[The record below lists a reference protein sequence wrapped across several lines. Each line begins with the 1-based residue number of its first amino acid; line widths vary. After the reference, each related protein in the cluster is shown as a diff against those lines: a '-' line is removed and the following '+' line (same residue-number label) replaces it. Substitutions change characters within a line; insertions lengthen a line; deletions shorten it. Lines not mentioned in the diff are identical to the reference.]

1 MYDVDAALSVMIEE
15 LYGIEQQL
23 SKHGTAHPRLYAVKA
38 RVLALLQIARDTQYE
53 LSPPEPDYADIANA
67 PLSESPF

>member
-1 MYDVDAALSVMIEE
+1 MYDVNAAMSVMIEE
-15 LYGIEQQL
+15 LYDIERQL
-23 SKHGTAHPRLYAVKA
+23 SKHGTAHPRLYTIKA

-53 LSPPEPDYADIANA
+53 LNPPEPDYADIANA